1 MARPKLAIDRCWVE
15 KELKPYLRC
24 TFSHALR
31 YDADIGPQIESAIDF
46 CMYKPVGSTYVPPC
60 SHLTAGQDYPTD
72 AGGYDLIF
80 ERICLAI
87 DRRDLDYAPDL
98 ALVTEH
104 LEPLAKFLIRRAQL
118 KGPYTLLGRMNIGSG
133 AWREYQ
139 AKRLDDQ
146 RGAEDDKGALSLLAL
161 HGERLTIPSTS
172 ARRRTCRF
180 KTCAHCGTNRST
192 PYQCT
197 ARSTCIVECPRHAHS
212 G

>member
-1 MARPKLAIDRCWVE
+1 
-15 KELKPYLRC
+15 
-24 TFSHALR
+24 
-31 YDADIGPQIESAIDF
+31 
-46 CMYKPVGSTYVPPC
+46 MYKPVDSTYVPPC
-60 SHLTAGQDYPTD
+60 SHLTAGQDCPTD
-72 AGGYDLIF
+72 GYDLIF
-80 ERICLAI
+80 ERIRLAI

-104 LEPLAKFLIRRAQL
+104 LEPLAKSLIRRAQL

-133 AWREYQ
+133 SWREYQ

-146 RGAEDDKGALSLLAL
+146 KGPEADNGTLCLLAL
-161 HGERLTIPSTS
+161 DGERLTIPSTS

-192 PYQCT
+192 PTYQCT
-197 ARSTCIVECPRHAHS
+197 ARSKYIVECPRHAHS